1 MERRYN
7 SGYNSGYHSGYNSG
21 YNAGYGPGYH
31 SGNNTWVILLLCG
44 IGGVLLIGVI
54 VLIMVLSRGGSR
66 LQKELDL
73 GARYLD
79 EMDYEQAVIHFD
91 NAIDIDDRSDEAYL
105 GRGDAYLGLEEYP
118 QAQEDYTTAIQLN
131 EDNVDAYVG
140 LAYTYSGQDQKEEA
154 HDTVDDAVEHGLPEE
169 DAEDVHYNIDNNII
183 PPPGRVEDDD
193 SDRPTPENEQEE
205 IPADDTAADNTEPV
219 ATHRPIRTPER
230 ILTADDLSWV
240 VEPTYDYEQVIP
252 LRSTSF
258 TTSADGADGTTTI
271 NGKFYEASFSS
282 YSSLPEYYG
291 VQLSDGSWQVY
302 YMPDHT
308 DSSQALVDLP
318 STQNST
324 AGEDT
329 VAGLVDMMT
338 ELFHE
343 GGGTGDALPPP
354 WNVLNYLE
362 SSVSE
367 VKVYYDLYS
376 GQGLLK
382 SGLENMDFMP
392 MAQADLHK
400 PYPAGLL
407 STENTG
413 VDATQ
418 PFHVSF
424 SGGDDG
430 NYDVVVDYVL
440 FNAVLSGQTWD
451 YPQGYIGPDGQPITD
466 FIYDRAEN
474 FSEGIAACYRDGG
487 WGYIDETGAELTD
500 FVYGGVWADTEYNFD
515 VWEEDVWYA
524 AYPCTCDTMVVWQ
537 DGEVGLLYRDGS
549 VLIDFG
555 QFEDMAPAWNDEL
568 WAKQNGLWG
577 LIDLADAKVQAGVE
591 DAPAVT
597 EAETDDREEDRHREE
612 TADWV
617 PALPDESRLNKEVV
631 PGGRW
636 R

>member
-1 MERRYN
+1 MDRRYN
-7 SGYNSGYHSGYNSG
+7 SGYNSGYDPGYNSG
-21 YNAGYGPGYH
+21 Q
-31 SGNNTWVILLLCG
+31 NTGLILLLCG
-44 IGGVLLIGVI
+44 IGGVLLIGII
-54 VLIMVLSRGGSR
+54 VLVVVLSGGGSH

-73 GARYLD
+73 GARYLED
-79 EMDYEQAVIHFD
+79 MDYEQAVIHFN
-91 NAIDIDDRSDEAYL
+91 NAIDIDDRNDEAYL
-105 GRGDAYLGLEEYP
+105 GRGDAYLGLGEYP
-118 QAQEDYTTAIQLN
+118 QAEEDYTTVLQLDEGN
-131 EDNVDAYVG
+131 LDAYVG
-140 LAYTYSGQDQKEEA
+140 LAYSQSGQGDKDEA
-154 HDTVDDAVEHGLPEE
+154 HKTVDDAVEEGLPENKADE
-169 DAEDVHYNIDNNII
+169 IHDNIDNDII
-183 PPPGRVEDDD
+183 PPPGRLEDDD
-193 SDRPTPENEQEE
+193 PDREEDGEEQDREENGDGQETGQTGSE
-205 IPADDTAADNTEPV
+205 DSAAPPRSPD
-219 ATHRPIRTPER
+219 R
-230 ILTADDLSWV
+230 ILTADDLSWIM
-240 VEPTYDYEQVIP
+240 EPTYDYEQVIP

-258 TTSADGADGTTTI
+258 TTSADGADGTKTI

-318 STQNST
+318 STQNSSE
-324 AGEDT
+324 GEDT

-343 GGGTGDALPPP
+343 GGGTGEALPPP
-354 WNVLNYLE
+354 WNMLNYLE

-367 VKVYYDLYS
+367 VKVYYDLYTE
-376 GQGLLK
+376 QGLLK

-430 NYDVVVDYVL
+430 SYDVVVDYVL
-440 FNAVLSGQTWD
+440 FNAVLSTQTWD
-451 YPQGYIGPDGQPITD
+451 YPQGYVGTDGQPITD

-487 WGYIDETGAELTD
+487 WGYIDETGAEITD
-500 FVYGGVWADTEYNFD
+500 FVYGGVWADSEYNFD
-515 VWEEDVWYA
+515 VWDEDVWYA

-568 WAKQNGLWG
+568 WVRQDGLWG
-577 LIDLADAKVQAGVE
+577 LIDLADAKVQAGVADAARRTE
-591 DAPAVT
+591 D
-597 EAETDDREEDRHREE
+597 ETDGREQD
-612 TADWV
+612 ASNWL
-617 PALPDESRLNKEVV
+617 PARPGDAQINKEVR